1 MAYTR
6 KRIIQ
11 VLLLIA
17 VLIGAFGLGY
27 FLRGQGEADKA
38 VQVPG
43 GEQVITKEYTCSM
56 HPQIRQPEPG
66 LCPVCAMDL
75 IPVTGNSA
83 GSDGPRELTLSENA
97 ITLAEI
103 QTAPVEQ
110 KFVQVEIPLVGKIT
124 YDETKRANITT
135 WVPGRLERMFVNY
148 TGIHVN
154 KGDHLIYLYSQE
166 LYVIQA
172 EYLIQ
177 RRAGKANASEA
188 RNRLLLAGM
197 TEAQVQELE
206 RTGKPQLFV
215 TIYSP
220 ASGTVVE
227 KHGLEGQYVVTG
239 TKVYTI
245 ADLSRVWLVM
255 DAYESDMPWI
265 RYGQTVTFTT
275 EAYPGT
281 VFTGTVAFISPTLDD
296 RTRTVELRVNVDN
309 TSGKLKPGFFVRATV
324 HATVAGEG
332 KVISPSLAGK
342 WISPMHPEVIK
353 DEPGTCDVCG
363 IDLVPIE
370 SLGYVTMDEETME
383 PPLVIPATA
392 PLLTGK
398 RAVVYVAIPRQEGTF
413 ESREIVLGPRAGDYY
428 IVRSGLRKGEQV
440 VVHGNFKIDSAMQ
453 ILTKSSMMSMPDD
466 TAVREETNQVIN
478 FNNTHC
484 PVMGGEVNGK
494 DFIEYNGIRY
504 GICCLGCDKT
514 FLADPGKYVAG
525 MPNKGRIN
533 DLGNMH
539 CPIMGGEVNKDVF
552 IIYNGYKVYFCCPGC
567 DKQFMKNP
575 DKFLNSMVSSETQSV
590 NNKITGEKQ

>member
-1 MAYTR
+1 MTYT
-6 KRIIQ
+6 KNKFFL

-17 VLIGAFGLGY
+17 ALAGTFGLGY
-27 FLRGQGEADKA
+27 FLRGPGAMDVTVGTAGEE
-38 VQVPG
+38 VRHEVP
-43 GEQVITKEYTCSM
+43 VEYTCSM

-75 IPVTGNSA
+75 IPVTGDFS
-83 GSDGPRELTLSENA
+83 GTTGPRELQLSENA
-97 ITLAEI
+97 IKLAEI
-103 QTAPVEQ
+103 QTTPVEQ
-110 KFVQVEIPLVGKIT
+110 KFVQVAIQLVGKIA
-124 YDETKRANITT
+124 YDETKLANITT

-148 TGIHVN
+148 TGVHVN

-197 TEAQVQELE
+197 TEAQVQEAE
-206 RTGKPQLFV
+206 RTGKPRLFV

-220 ASGTVVE
+220 TSGTVVE
-227 KHGLEGQYVVTG
+227 KHGLEGQYVTTG
-239 TKVYTI
+239 TKIYTI
-245 ADLSRVWLVM
+245 ADLSSVWLMM

-296 RTRTVELRVNVDN
+296 RTRTVQLRVNVDN
-309 TSGKLKPGFFVRATV
+309 TSGKLKPGFFVRATI

-332 KVISPSLAGK
+332 KVIEPSLAGK

-353 DEPGTCDVCG
+353 DGPGTCDVCG

-370 SLGYVTMDEETME
+370 SLGYVAVGEETTE
-383 PPLVIPATA
+383 PPLVIPASA

-398 RAVVYVAIPRQEGTF
+398 RAIVYVAKPGREGTF

-428 IVRSGLRKGEQV
+428 IVRRGLQEGEKV
-440 VVHGNFKIDSAMQ
+440 VVNGNFKIDSALQ
-453 ILTKSSMMSMPDD
+453 ILTKTSMMSMPDD
-466 TAVREETNQVIN
+466 LAAPDAEEQPID
-478 FNNTHC
+478 FNNIHC

-494 DFIEYNGIRY
+494 DFVVYEGIRY
-504 GICCLGCDKT
+504 GLCCPGCDKT
-514 FLADPGKYVAG
+514 FLADPQKYLSG
-525 MPNKGRIN
+525 MPNKGKIN
-533 DLGNMH
+533 DLGNTH
-539 CPIMGGEVNKDVF
+539 CPVMGGEVNKDVF
-552 IIYNGYKVYFCCPGC
+552 TIYNGYKVYFCCPGC
-567 DKQFMKNP
+567 DKQFMENP
-575 DKFLNSMVSSETQSV
+575 EKLIEEL
-590 NNKITGEKQ
+590 KKKKHKGEKQ